1 VAHTPGVTSVTPALT
16 SPNGKVELATVY
28 PSSGPQARQTF
39 DLVNY
44 LRDDL
49 IPQAAHGTSLAV
61 HVGGVTAAN
70 IDFAHVLTDKLPVF
84 IAVVVILAFIL
95 LLVVFRSLLIPLVAS
110 VMNLLSVGA
119 ALGALNAVFN
129 WGWGT
134 RVLGLSGTGPIDSFV
149 PVIMF
154 SVLFG
159 LSMDYLVYLV
169 SRIQEEWHQLHHS
182 PSDLA
187 GLSGRGARR
196 NHQAITV
203 GLASSGRIIAGAA
216 SIMILVFGSFLLG
229 GHRILQEFGFALAFS
244 VLVDAL
250 IIRGLLVPAL
260 MHLLG
265 PANWSLPAWLD
276 RALPRLA
283 LESTEDGPGAGPG
296 DGKEPA
302 TLSQGG

>member
-1 VAHTPGVTSVTPALT
+1 
-16 SPNGKVELATVY
+16 
-28 PSSGPQARQTF
+28 
-39 DLVNY
+39 
-44 LRDDL
+44 
-49 IPQAAHGTSLAV
+49 
-61 HVGGVTAAN
+61 
-70 IDFAHVLTDKLPVF
+70 
-84 IAVVVILAFIL
+84 
-95 LLVVFRSLLIPLVAS
+95 
-110 VMNLLSVGA
+110 
-119 ALGALNAVFN
+119 
-129 WGWGT
+129 
-134 RVLGLSGTGPIDSFV
+134 
-149 PVIMF
+149 
-154 SVLFG
+154 
-159 LSMDYLVYLV
+159 MDYLVYLV

-182 PSDLA
+182 PSDNLTA
-187 GLSGRGARR
+187 LNGRGARR

-276 RALPRLA
+276 RVLPRLA
-283 LESTEDGPGAGPG
+283 LESTEHGRGAAPG

>member
-1 VAHTPGVTSVTPALT
+1 
-16 SPNGKVELATVY
+16 
-28 PSSGPQARQTF
+28 
-39 DLVNY
+39 
-44 LRDDL
+44 
-49 IPQAAHGTSLAV
+49 
-61 HVGGVTAAN
+61 
-70 IDFAHVLTDKLPVF
+70 
-84 IAVVVILAFIL
+84 
-95 LLVVFRSLLIPLVAS
+95 
-110 VMNLLSVGA
+110 
-119 ALGALNAVFN
+119 
-129 WGWGT
+129 
-134 RVLGLSGTGPIDSFV
+134 
-149 PVIMF
+149 MF

-169 SRIQEEWHQLHHS
+169 SRIQEEWHQLHHA
-182 PSDLA
+182 PSDHLT

-229 GHRILQEFGFALAFS
+229 GHRVLQEFGFALAFS

-265 PANWSLPAWLD
+265 PANWALPGWLE

-283 LESTEDGPGAGPG
+283 LEDTDREPGAGPG
-296 DGKEPA
+296 DGREPA
-302 TLSQGG
+302 TISQGG